1 MKTTGFL
8 GLPFTTPAYP
18 RVSKED
24 SAKFPNHAHHPLLA
38 LGFSR
43 STVKA
48 KSQEKAHLCGADPA
62 MWASTALPTSPSAL
76 GARLAGAFPHTIP
89 QGDQL
94 GPV

>member
-1 MKTTGFL
+1 MAYHLPRQRTLESARKT
-8 GLPFTTPAYP
+8 
-18 RVSKED
+18 
-24 SAKFPNHAHHPLLA
+24 AKFPNQAHHPLLA

-43 STVKA
+43 STLKA

-62 MWASTALPTSPSAL
+62 TWASTALPASPSAL
-76 GARLAGAFPHTIP
+76 GARLAGAFPHTVP

>member
-1 MKTTGFL
+1 METTGFL

-24 SAKFPNHAHHPLLA
+24 GKVSKPGSPSLTR
-38 LGFSR
+38 SR
-43 STVKA
+43 FLPTLKA

-62 MWASTALPTSPSAL
+62 MRASTALPASPSAL
-76 GARLAGAFPHTIP
+76 GARLAGAFPHTVP